1 MPDNSQIIGFC
12 RLEVRHVVR
21 FLLLITLLLVA
32 SSAVAASSW
41 ELVENGASFSFSHDG
56 QQYDVQSPASG
67 RELWLDIR
75 EEYEWGRSSAAYNGR
90 PMTKT
95 APALIDMRQ
104 RGVLAWEVALI
115 AGHEQAGNI
124 SPESAARW
132 IDILREDDYTEAEL
146 IQQVFRLR
154 QYDRG
159 SALAVLPPH
168 CVPTKPAI
176 LEAAESVAT
185 VETSIPARRTLDT
198 TDGVVLP
205 YQAFQVLEQSGETDF
220 VRAVSYALNGATLRG
235 NSWVVGADDG
245 EVPQRSMNTDP
256 DVNADDHTIESPIG
270 PGPAAESEASQ
281 CDPDKVALA
290 AELGLLTRHRWSDLE
305 DDIRALF
312 EDGYVPS
319 KLYWRA
325 AVYQYLQTHRE
336 GVALVREMYAQKFPD
351 SERGNLF
358 MRALVDLADGTVHEP
373 AQSWPT
379 ARDATNPTWLWI
391 YAEHLRLRLQLEEAA
406 EVAARLIDQD
416 SDFLGAWLTQA
427 AIALRRGN
435 TAKARAN
442 LHHLEQAAPE
452 ESIYQYWVNE
462 LAAQLAAGG
471 G

>member
-1 MPDNSQIIGFC
+1 VD
-12 RLEVRHVVR
+12 
-21 FLLLITLLLVA
+21 
-32 SSAVAASSW
+32 
-41 ELVENGASFSFSHDG
+41 NGASFSFAHDG
-56 QQYDVQSPASG
+56 TQYDAQSPTSA

-75 EEYEWGRSSAAYNGR
+75 EEHEWGRSSAAFNGR

-95 APALIDMRQ
+95 VPALIEMRT
-104 RGVLAWEVALI
+104 RGVLAWEIALI
-115 AGHEQAGNI
+115 AGHEHLGNI
-124 SPESAARW
+124 STESAARW
-132 IDILREDDYTEAEL
+132 IELLRNEELTDAEL
-146 IQQVFRLR
+146 VQRVFRLR

-159 SALAVLPPH
+159 SALAVLSPA

-176 LEAAESVAT
+176 LEAAEAVTT

-205 YQAFQVLEQSGETDF
+205 YEAFQTLEQSGEASF

-235 NSWVVGADDG
+235 NSWVVDPGAETTAQRAMDTASG
-245 EVPQRSMNTDP
+245 EASEESV
-256 DVNADDHTIESPIG
+256 VESPIG
-270 PGPAAESEASQ
+270 PGPTATPDTPA
-281 CDPDKVALA
+281 CDPDNVALV

-312 EDGYVPS
+312 EEGYVPS

-336 GVALVREMYAQKFPD
+336 GVTLVREMYERKFPD
-351 SERGNLF
+351 SDGGNLF
-358 MRALVDLADGTVHEP
+358 MRALADLADGTVHEP
-373 AQSWPT
+373 AETWPT
-379 ARDATNPTWLWI
+379 SRDATNPTWLWI

-406 EVAARLIDQD
+406 EVSARLIDQD

-452 ESIYQYWVNE
+452 ESIYQYWVNQ